1 MLGIGLG
8 ATRPIAVIP
17 KIELVFWLESLLSD
31 VFHLWEESIYGW
43 SGITIGRNGLVTKS
57 HLE

>member
-8 ATRPIAVIP
+8 ATRPTAVIP
-17 KIELVFWLESLLSD
+17 KVELVLWLESLPSD
-31 VFHLWEESIYGW
+31 VFHFPEESIYGW
-43 SGITIGRNGLVTKS
+43 PGITIGRNGLVTKS